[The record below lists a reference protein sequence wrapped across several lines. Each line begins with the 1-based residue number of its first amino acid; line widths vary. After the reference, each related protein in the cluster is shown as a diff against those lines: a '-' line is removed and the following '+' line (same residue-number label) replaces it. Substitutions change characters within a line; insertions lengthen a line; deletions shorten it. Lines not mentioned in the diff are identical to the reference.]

1 MKIIFGIY
9 THNLSV
15 SILLTGLW
23 TEKAIKK
30 LSSVISGM
38 LVSSSVVNF
47 PMDLKTEKARQKVFF
62 ISFIP
67 SEVSSGSL
75 PNNRQ
80 NIVCNF
86 INVFICSSIYLSVN
100 IIYHQQNTICNSFRE
115 LTVAVTF
122 AIIIYQL
129 SGIYRRV
136 WFVSNPVSNI

>member
-67 SEVSSGSL
+67 SKVSSGSL
-75 PNNRQ
+75 PKPTEYCMQ
-80 NIVCNF
+80 F
-86 INVFICSSIYLSVN
+86 
-100 IIYHQQNTICNSFRE
+100 H
-115 LTVAVTF
+115 
-122 AIIIYQL
+122 
-129 SGIYRRV
+129 
-136 WFVSNPVSNI
+136 